1 VANAARAPQTAR
13 MPATR
18 PSPSD
23 PLRLD
28 LEIAV
33 GAEPIAGVLHAPDAE
48 PRAFTGWLGLM
59 ATIDEMRE
67 ARPAGF
73 EPAASRS
80 GGGRSIH

>member
-1 VANAARAPQTAR
+1 
-13 MPATR
+13 MPAPR
-18 PSPSD
+18 RSPPD
-23 PLRLD
+23 PLRVD

-33 GAEPIAGVLHAPDAE
+33 DTEPIEGVLHAPDAQ
-48 PRAFTGWLGLM
+48 PRPFTGWLALM
-59 ATIDEMRE
+59 ATIDEVRE